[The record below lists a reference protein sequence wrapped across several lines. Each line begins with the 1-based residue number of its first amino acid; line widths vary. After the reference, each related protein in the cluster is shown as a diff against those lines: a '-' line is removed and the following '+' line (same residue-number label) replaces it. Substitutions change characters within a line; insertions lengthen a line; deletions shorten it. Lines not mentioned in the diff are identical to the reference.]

1 MDGSTGCDTVLLNGN
16 VITVD
21 NALPRAEAVAVSQGR
36 FVRVGT
42 DEAVR
47 GPGGRWHPGD
57 GSSRENGGSR
67 FH

>member
-1 MDGSTGCDTVLLNGN
+1 MLLNGN

-21 NALPRAEAVAVSQGR
+21 KALSRAAAVAVSQGR

-47 GPGGRWHPGD
+47 ALVAD
-57 GSSRENGGSR
+57 GTRVMDSPAFFVWFKSNV
-67 FH
+67 